1 MTFDSRHYVPV
12 LKVKRGEKKALQ
24 LLTPAIRAQMTPL
37 LEIVEMN
44 GTKALAEHLKTSFA
58 DFAPSVV
65 NFPRYFLDAREIA
78 PEGPAGAA
86 AVFQAALAVG
96 VPFAPVTGISRTVDV
111 APALAYAAG
120 GLVLRLTRTEFEA
133 GNLTTRVT
141 TFLNTHGLVPERVD
155 LVVDL
160 GAVEN
165 MVADGIASLADAFL
179 ADVPWHTRWRTFTV
193 SGCAFPKSMQGVGK
207 HSHAIVDRAE
217 WMAWRDGL
225 HAIRGSIPRLPT
237 FSDCAIQHPE
247 GVEGFDPLIMQ
258 VSASVRYALID
269 QWLLMKGESTRNVPP
284 SVQFPNLAVQLV
296 YGHLSHHF
304 AGPGHCAGCQGMQ
317 NAADGHPK
325 LGSAEAWRRRGTI
338 HHLTRAVQT
347 LQGLTWP

>member
-12 LKVKRGEKKALQ
+12 LKLKRGEKKALQ
-24 LLTPAIRAQMTPL
+24 LLAPTIRARMTPL

-44 GTKALAEHLKTSFA
+44 GAKPLAEHLKTSFA
-58 DFAPSVV
+58 DLGPSVASL
-65 NFPRYFLDAREIA
+65 PRYFLDAREIA

-86 AVFQAALAVG
+86 AVFQTAVALG
-96 VPFAPVTGISRTVDV
+96 VPFAPVTGISRTADV
-111 APALAYAAG
+111 APALAHSAG
-120 GLVLRLTRTEFEA
+120 GLVLRLTRDEFEA
-133 GNLTTRVT
+133 GGLNAGVT
-141 TFLNTHGLVPERVD
+141 AFLSTHGLVPEQVD

-179 ADVPWHTRWRTFTV
+179 ADVPWHTRWRSFTV

-207 HSHAIVDRAE
+207 HSHAVVDRAE

-225 HAIRGSIPRLPT
+225 YAIRGSIPRLPT

-258 VSASVRYALID
+258 VSASVRYTIID

-296 YGHLSHHF
+296 YGHLSQHF

-317 NAADGHPK
+317 DAADGQPK
-325 LGSAEAWRRRGTI
+325 LGSAEAWRRLGTI

-347 LQGLTWP
+347 IQGLTWP